1 VNRRLSLGIALAT
14 EGEAVFFPAGYDLF
28 WVAVIAGSI
37 LAVVWTLVTV
47 LRSSLSDR
55 AKALWVVCAFVVPAV
70 TALAW
75 LVLGGDARK
84 SSPRGL

>member
-14 EGEAVFFPAGYDLF
+14 EGEAVLFPPGYDLF

-37 LAVVWTLVTV
+37 FAVVWTLVTV

-55 AKALWVVCAFVVPAV
+55 AKALWVVCAFVVPAG

-75 LVLGGDARK
+75 LVLGRDARK
-84 SSPRGL
+84 SSPRRL